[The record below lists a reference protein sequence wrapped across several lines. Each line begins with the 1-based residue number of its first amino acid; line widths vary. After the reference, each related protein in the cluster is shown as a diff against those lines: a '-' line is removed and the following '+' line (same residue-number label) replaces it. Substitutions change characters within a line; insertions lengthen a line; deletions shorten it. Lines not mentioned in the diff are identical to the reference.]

1 MIIDAVGGWQYPA
14 LGDIC
19 DVRDGTHD
27 SPKYVEVGFPL
38 ITSKNLTEDGLCF
51 EKVSYITQEDHDAIE
66 KRSAVSDGDILYGM
80 IGTVGNPVI
89 VKKDRDFSVKNVAI
103 FKFLEESLIFNKY
116 LFYVLNG
123 DFVTRQ
129 ISKESKGGTQ
139 KFVSLKVLRGLKI
152 PLPPLET
159 QKQIV
164 AVLEKA
170 DQLRKDC
177 KLLEQEL
184 NSLAQSVFIDMFGDP
199 VTNPKGWKS
208 ASLEKYLLNGPT
220 NGLYKHADSYGSGA
234 PIIRIDGFY
243 NGKLNN
249 INTFK
254 RVEVTE
260 IELNRYKIDNRGIL
274 INRVNSPQYLGKAA
288 FIDGIIEDT
297 VYESNMMYLTVDESR
312 LNSRYLVSLLASQ
325 LVKSQIKNCSK
336 DAVNQSSIN
345 QKDVKSFQILIPDI
359 ELQNRYERFLLKLDC
374 QLQSLNK
381 YLVELEMQFNSL
393 MQKAFSGELKLDN
406 AKN

>member
-1 MIIDAVGGWQYPA
+1 MSFPIINLDSICRPRQWKTISANQLTDSGYTVYGANGKIGFYSEYTHEYPTVMITCRGATCGNVHISEPKAYINGNAMA
-14 LGDIC
+14 LDGVNPEVVDI
-19 DVRDGTHD
+19 
-27 SPKYVEVGFPL
+27 
-38 ITSKNLTEDGLCF
+38 
-51 EKVSYITQEDHDAIE
+51 
-66 KRSAVSDGDILYGM
+66 
-80 IGTVGNPVI
+80 
-89 VKKDRDFSVKNVAI
+89 
-103 FKFLEESLIFNKY
+103 KY
-116 LFYVLNG
+116 LRYCLINRSFRDVISG
-123 DFVTRQ
+123 SAQPQ
-129 ISKESKGGTQ
+129 ITGQGLSKVQ
-139 KFVSLKVLRGLKI
+139 I

-159 QKQIV
+159 QKQIA

-177 KLLEQEL
+177 QQMEQEL
-184 NSLAQSVFIDMFGDP
+184 NSLAQSVFIEMFGDP
-199 VTNPKGWKS
+199 VTNPKGWES
-208 ASLEKYLLNGPT
+208 ASLEQYLLNGPT

-312 LNSRYLVSLLASQ
+312 LNSRYLVALLASQ

-359 ELQNRYERFLLKLDC
+359 ELQNKYERFLLKLDC

-381 YLVELEMQFNSL
+381 YSIELEMQFNSL
-393 MQKAFSGELKLDN
+393 MQKAFNGELNLDN
-406 AKN
+406 ANT

>member
-1 MIIDAVGGWQYPA
+1 MILEDVAGWQYPA

-27 SPKYVEVGFPL
+27 SPKYVEDGFPL

-51 EKVSYITQEDHDAIE
+51 EKVSYISQEDHDAIE

-116 LFYVLNG
+116 LFYVLSS
-123 DFVTRQ
+123 DFVGRQ

-159 QKQIV
+159 QKQIA

-177 KLLEQEL
+177 QQMEQEL

-199 VTNPKGWKS
+199 VTNPKGWDVGIIGEMLSSANYGTSEKS
-208 ASLEKYLLNGPT
+208 STEKKKFPVL
-220 NGLYKHADSYGSGA
+220 
-234 PIIRIDGFY
+234 RM
-243 NGKLNN
+243 NN
-249 INTFK
+249 ITYEGNWDFSALK
-254 RVEVTE
+254 
-260 IELNRYKIDNRGIL
+260 YMDMSK
-274 INRVNSPQYLGKAA
+274 
-288 FIDGIIEDT
+288 ED
-297 VYESNMMYLTVDESR
+297 E
-312 LNSRYLVSLLASQ
+312 
-325 LVKSQIKNCSK
+325 
-336 DAVNQSSIN
+336 
-345 QKDVKSFQILIPDI
+345 
-359 ELQNRYERFLLKLDC
+359 
-374 QLQSLNK
+374 NK
-381 YLVELEMQFNSL
+381 YLVKSGDILFNRTNSKELVGKTAVYREATSMAYAGYLVRARCNELAHPDYISSFMNSKYGKKTLQSMCKSIVGMANINAKEFQKIKIAKPPVELQEKFAIRVAVIRTKVADVKQQEAEYNLLFNAL
-393 MQKAFSGELKLDN
+393 MQKAFKGELNL
-406 AKN
+406 